1 MSDLD
6 DYYASMSLEDQLGNA
21 LGVALMLMHSNTWGN
36 RDMARLETV
45 LKKWTD
51 KTFTDNNS
59 INEET

>member
-6 DYYASMSLEDQLGNA
+6 DYYASMSLEDRLGNA
-21 LGVALMLMHSNTWGN
+21 LGVALSLMHSNTWGN

-45 LKKWTD
+45 LKAWTD
-51 KTFTDNNS
+51 KVVTDITP